1 MLHYG
6 GVATFDEVLL
16 RVRATIFYE
25 ERVIDECT
33 CNGRRFEHRETD
45 RAHATTD
52 YGSKGADGESEGADG
67 ESEET
72 DGESKGADGESRT
85 AFSETT

>member
-1 MLHYG
+1 MLHDR

-16 RVRATIFYE
+16 RVRATIFHE

-45 RAHATTD
+45 RANATTD
-52 YGSKGADGESEGADG
+52 YGSKGADG

-85 AFSETT
+85 ALSETT